1 MFKNALRLRTLSVN
15 ELCKVAMLVAITVIL
30 SYVSGFLRI
39 GNVGKLSISF
49 VSVYV
54 AGAAFGPVIA
64 GVVAALADVVS
75 FLANPTGPFV
85 PWFTM
90 IEFANG
96 FLFGLL
102 LFHGNENKSR
112 YRFALCVVICV
123 LLQYLVNILRTFAL
137 AELYYNGNFVATFVM
152 RLPST
157 TFMAAVKIIV
167 IIAIEPIMGNVIKHM
182 R

>member
-1 MFKNALRLRTLSVN
+1 MFKNALRLRALSVN

-30 SYVSGFLRI
+30 SYVSGFLRV

-85 PWFTM
+85 VWFTL
-90 IEFANG
+90 IEFVNG

-102 LFHGNENKSR
+102 LFRENDDMPK
-112 YRFALCVVICV
+112 YRLLLCTVICV
-123 LLQYLVNILRTFAL
+123 LLQYFVNILRTFAL
-137 AELYYNGNFVATFVM
+137 AELYYNGNFVSTFIM

-157 TFMAAVKIIV
+157 TFMAAVKIFV
-167 IIAIEPIMGNVIKHM
+167 IIAIEPVMDNVIKHM